1 MATNV
6 QDLRPALKRE
16 INPPGAEQF
25 ESIGGGE
32 LDGYILDGFWESYLL
47 DMLQAYDVID
57 GADLDTPVA
66 DTTWFITSGST
77 EDTADTDMPTHLQ
90 MLVVIQAGF
99 RLLRIK
105 GIDLATN
112 FSAKAGPVEYEQQ
125 VSATV
130 LRAIL
135 QSLERRLQELKELY
149 SDELGSGTF
158 IYMDGVYQR
167 EASLIQGLPQLAIL

>member
-1 MATNV
+1 MATNI

-47 DMLQAYDVID
+47 DMLKSYAVID
-57 GADLDTPVA
+57 GADLDTPDPGNTYFITA
-66 DTTWFITSGST
+66 GDTDDTT
-77 EDTADTDMPTHLQ
+77 DTDMADHAQ
-90 MLVVIQAGF
+90 MLVVILAGF
-99 RLLRIK
+99 RLLRMK
-105 GIDLATN
+105 GLVLALN
-112 FSAKAGPVEYEQQ
+112 FTAEAGPVSYEQQ
-125 VSATV
+125 ISATV

-149 SDELGSGTF
+149 SDELGGGTLV
-158 IYMDGVYQR
+158 YMDGVYQR
-167 EASLIQGLPQLAIL
+167 EAALVEGLPQLAIL